1 MKGAI
6 STRPINPEEFLSDLA
21 KLYEF
26 FVIYMQA
33 SLTAL
38 GRIVNLQ
45 DYIRL

>member
-6 STRPINPEEFLSDLA
+6 STRPINPEEFYRDRA

-26 FVIYMQA
+26 FVIYIQG
-33 SLTAL
+33 SLTAP